1 MNILPRSKST
11 SGYKRQKEQP
21 VCGDKIITHCH
32 DNSNAIIKKN
42 ARREKS
48 NPKKVINTSS
58 VKKCFLILFT
68 LSMIIT
74 LPIGTRIRI
83 QVAEAIDPFATNDN
97 GINDDNRL
105 DKLTTTNPDIQSESQ
120 SHPQSESDS
129 TGTQDLTSTSTS
141 TEIDT
146 SRSTTS
152 SSQSA
157 SSSSSSVSTS
167 ASSSNKVYG
176 DFNGDGFDDLAIG
189 VPDESVGSVANAGA
203 VEVIYGSSSGLSAT
217 SPRADQFWTQD
228 STNIEDTAEQDDG
241 FGTSLASG
249 DFNGDGKA
257 DLAIGIRGENV
268 GSIVDAGAVEV
279 IYGSSVG
286 LSATSPL
293 PDQFWTQ
300 DSPDINDHA
309 DPGDHFSDSLASG
322 DFNGDGKADLA
333 IGVDTEDVGS
343 IPDAG
348 GVEVIY
354 GSSAGLSATSPR
366 ADQFWTQ
373 DSTNI
378 EEVAEDG
385 DFFGFPVA
393 AGDFNGDGKD
403 DLAIGI
409 FDETVGSKG
418 NAGAVE
424 VIYGS
429 SSGLSATSPLP
440 DQFWSQDSPD
450 IDDHADAGDGF
461 STSLA
466 SGDFNGDGKD
476 DLAIGVPFEEIGSI
490 FEAGAVE
497 VIYGASSG
505 LSTGLPLPDQFWTQD
520 STDIND
526 HADVNDE
533 FGRSLA
539 SGDFN
544 GDGRDDLAIGVPF
557 ESVGSIPSA
566 GGIEVI
572 YGSSGGLSA
581 TSPRADQ
588 FWTQDS
594 TDINDHA
601 DQFDDFGF
609 SIA

>member
-74 LPIGTRIRI
+74 LPIGIRIRI

-241 FGTSLASG
+241 FGT
-249 DFNGDGKA
+249 
-257 DLAIGIRGENV
+257 
-268 GSIVDAGAVEV
+268 
-279 IYGSSVG
+279 
-286 LSATSPL
+286 
-293 PDQFWTQ
+293 
-300 DSPDINDHA
+300 
-309 DPGDHFSDSLASG
+309 SLASG

-505 LSTGLPLPDQFWTQD
+505 LSATSPRADQFWFQGHSNVENSAEVSDEFGRSLTSGDYNGDGKDDLAIGVPGEGIGSIARAGAVEVIYGSTGGLSTGLPLPDQFWTQD